1 MILPQTYTAALF
13 LMILSMICWGS
24 WANTYKLAGKWRF
37 ELYYF
42 DFAAGLLIAAII
54 LAYTAGSLGY
64 DGFTF
69 RDDLL
74 HAGKRQ
80 WLLGFGGGVVF
91 NLANMLLLGAISVA
105 GMTVAF
111 PVGIGLALVIGVLLN
126 FILRP
131 AGNATLLF
139 GGCVLVLIAI
149 VADAYAY
156 SLRGRI
162 EHENLAKRGQA
173 KSTRRPTKVK
183 GIVIAAISGVLM
195 GCFFPLVEMG
205 SEGDVGL
212 GPYSITVVFA
222 LGVFVSTMVFNLF
235 FMNLPIEGPPVELR
249 DYVMKAGIGHHLL
262 GLAGGAIW
270 CVGAVAAFAAA
281 SAPPE
286 VHVGPATSY
295 AMGQGA
301 TLISAL
307 WGLLLWREFKGADLK
322 IKGLIAVML
331 ALYAC
336 GLVLVSMAP
345 LYGQQ

>member
-24 WANTYKLAGKWRF
+24 WAYTYKLSGKWRF

-42 DFAAGLLIAAII
+42 DFAAGLLLAAVI
-54 LAYTAGSLGY
+54 LAYTAGNLGY
-64 DGFTF
+64 DGFSF
-69 RDDLL
+69 SDDLM

-80 WLLGFGGGVVF
+80 WLLGFAGGAVF
-91 NLANMLLLGAISVA
+91 NLSNMLLLGAISVA
-105 GMTVAF
+105 GMAVAF
-111 PVGIGLALVIGVLLN
+111 PVGIGLALIIGVLLN

-139 GGCVLVLIAI
+139 AGCLLVLVAI

-156 SLRGRI
+156 ALLGRI
-162 EHENLAKRGQA
+162 EHEDLAKLGKA

-183 GIVIAAISGVLM
+183 GVVIAIVAGVLM

-205 SEGDVGL
+205 EEGDVGL
-212 GPYSITVVFA
+212 GPYAIAVVFA
-222 LGVFVSTMVFNLF
+222 LGVFASTLVYNLF
-235 FMNLPIEGPPVELR
+235 FMNLPIEGPPIELR
-249 DYVMKAGIGHHLL
+249 DFFKKTVIWQHLL
-262 GLAGGAIW
+262 GIAGGALW
-270 CVGAVAAFAAA
+270 CLGAVAAFVAAK
-281 SAPPE
+281 APPE
-286 VHVGPATSY
+286 VHVGPATAY

-307 WGLLLWREFKGADLK
+307 WGLLVWKEFKGGDTK
-322 IKGLIAVML
+322 VKTLIVVML
-331 ALYAC
+331 VLYAC
-336 GLVLVSMAP
+336 GLILVSQAP

>member
-42 DFAAGLLIAAII
+42 DFAAGLLLAAVV
-54 LAYTAGSLGY
+54 LAYTAGSLGF

-69 RDDLL
+69 SDDLM

-80 WLLGFGGGVVF
+80 WLYGFAGGAVF

-105 GMTVAF
+105 GMAVAF
-111 PVGIGLALVIGVLLN
+111 PVGIGLALIIGVVLN

-149 VADAYAY
+149 LADAWAYAMM
-156 SLRGRI
+156 GRI
-162 EHENLAKRGQA
+162 EHETLARQGKA
-173 KSTRRPTKVK
+173 KSTRRPTRVK
-183 GIVIAAISGVLM
+183 GVVISVIAGVLM
-195 GCFFPLVEMG
+195 GCFFPLVELG
-205 SEGDVGL
+205 EEGDVGL
-212 GPYSITVVFA
+212 GPYAVAVVFA
-222 LGVFVSTMVFNLF
+222 LGVFASTLVYNLF
-235 FMNLPIEGPPVELR
+235 FMNLPIEGPPLELR
-249 DYVMKAGIGHHLL
+249 DFFRETVIWQHLL
-262 GLAGGAIW
+262 GIAGGAIW
-270 CVGAVAAFAAA
+270 CVGAVAAFVAAK
-281 SAPPE
+281 APAE

-307 WGLLLWREFKGADLK
+307 WGLLLWKEFKGGGTRVK
-322 IKGLIAVML
+322 TLIAVML
-331 ALYAC
+331 VLYAC
-336 GLVLVSMAP
+336 GLGLVSLAP

>member
-42 DFAAGLLIAAII
+42 DFAAGLLLASIV
-54 LAYTAGSLGY
+54 LAYTAGSLGF

-69 RDDLL
+69 SDDLM

-80 WLLGFGGGVVF
+80 WLYGFAGGAVF

-105 GMTVAF
+105 GMAVAF
-111 PVGIGLALVIGVLLN
+111 PVGIGLALIIGVVLN
-126 FILRP
+126 YILRP
-131 AGNATLLF
+131 AGNPTLLF

-149 VADAYAY
+149 IADAYAY
-156 SLRGRI
+156 AMMGRI
-162 EHENLAKRGQA
+162 EHEEMARHGQA
-173 KSTRRPTKVK
+173 KSTRRPTRVK
-183 GIVIAAISGVLM
+183 GVVISVVSGVLM
-195 GCFFPLVEMG
+195 GCFFPLVELG
-205 SEGDVGL
+205 EQGDVGL
-212 GPYSITVVFA
+212 GPYAIAVVFG
-222 LGVFVSTMVFNLF
+222 LGVLASTMVYNLF
-235 FMNLPIEGPPVELR
+235 FMNLPIEGPPLELR
-249 DYVMKAGIGHHLL
+249 DYFRKTVIWQHLL
-262 GLAGGAIW
+262 GIAGGAIW
-270 CVGAVAAFAAA
+270 CVGAVAAFVAAK
-281 SAPPE
+281 APQE

-307 WGLLLWREFKGADLK
+307 WGLFLWKEFKGGDLK
-322 IKGLIAVML
+322 VKALVVVML

-336 GLVLVSMAP
+336 GLVLVSLAP
-345 LYGQQ
+345 LYSQQ